1 MNIIFGENIQ
11 EIEEKYTVLELD
23 TFQFGKDG
31 LIKTAYCVIELIP
44 VNEMSLT
51 ESMVELHHNLIENYK
66 KRDWN
71 YCEQAI
77 EQLMGKWGGELDTFY
92 IELENRISKLKTL
105 NLTDNWSPVIEKI

>member
-1 MNIIFGENIQ
+1 MNIIFGENIN

-23 TFQFGKDG
+23 TFRLGQDRV
-31 LIKTAYCVIELIP
+31 IKTAHCVIESIP
-44 VNEMSLT
+44 INEMSLT

-92 IELENRISKLKTL
+92 VELGTRISNLKSL
-105 NLTDNWSPVIEKI
+105 SLTDEWSPIIEKL